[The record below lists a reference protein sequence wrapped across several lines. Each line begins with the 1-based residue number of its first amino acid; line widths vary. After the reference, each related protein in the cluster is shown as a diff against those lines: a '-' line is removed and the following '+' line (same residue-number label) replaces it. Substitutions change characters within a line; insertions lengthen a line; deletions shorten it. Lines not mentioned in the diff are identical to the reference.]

1 MIYKKFRMRIV
12 TSKFLRAVVPKFI
25 HKVLLKRAVRSSIFT
40 YYSNL
45 PTPPDSEIE
54 TVLDYL
60 RKKAVTNFPYYAL
73 DKYIPTDIKVFS
85 DKEKGLKYVLLD
97 GKRLYFKKKWNKLRI
112 KKAFNGLLKDQDPV
126 CPHCYENGD
135 FKIDQGDVLVDV
147 GAAEGNF
154 ALSVI
159 EKVSKV
165 ILFESDERWV
175 EALNA
180 TFEPWKEKVT
190 IIRKFVGDIT
200 NEGFTTLDDFFAEN
214 EKVSFLKIDVEGAE
228 MQLIKGA
235 KRILQNTN
243 HLKLAICTY
252 HKQED
257 EKLFTEILRNHGFE
271 TSHSDGYILMYHDPR
286 LQPPYFRRGLI
297 RAVKH

>member
-1 MIYKKFRMRIV
+1 MSIV
-12 TSKFLRAVVPKFI
+12 TSKFLRAVIPKFI
-25 HKVLLKRAVRSSIFT
+25 HKVLLKRTVRNSIFS
-40 YYSNL
+40 YYGNL
-45 PTPPDSEIE
+45 PTQPDNEIE

-60 RKKAVTNFPYYAL
+60 RKKEVTNFPYFGL
-73 DKYIPTDIKVFS
+73 DKYVPGDIKVFR
-85 DKEKGLKYVLLD
+85 DKEKGLRYVLLD

-112 KKAFNGLLKDQDPV
+112 KKAFNGLLKEQDPV
-126 CPHCYENGD
+126 CPHCYENKD
-135 FKIDQGDVLVDV
+135 FKIDHGDVLVDV

-190 IIRKFVGDIT
+190 IVRKFVGDVT
-200 NEGFTTLDDFFAEN
+200 NEGFTTLDDYFAKD

-235 KRILQNTN
+235 KRILQEA
-243 HLKLAICTY
+243 HLLKLAICTY
-252 HKQED
+252 HKQDD
-257 EKLFTEILRNHGFE
+257 EKLFTEILRNNGFE
-271 TSHSDGYILMYHDPR
+271 TSHSDGYILMYHDR
-286 LQPPYFRRGLI
+286 KLQPPFFRRGLI
-297 RAVKH
+297 RATKN

>member
-1 MIYKKFRMRIV
+1 MGIV
-12 TSKFLRAVVPKFI
+12 ASKFLRGVIPKFI
-25 HKVLLKRAVRSSIFT
+25 HKVLLKRAVRNSILS

-45 PTPPDSEIE
+45 PDPPDPEIE
-54 TVLDYL
+54 TVLGYL
-60 RKKAVTNFPYYAL
+60 RKNGVTNFPYFAL
-73 DKYIPTDIKVFS
+73 DKYSPGNIKVFS

-112 KKAFNGLLKDQDPV
+112 KKAFNGLLKEQDPV
-126 CPHCYENGD
+126 CPHCYENEE
-135 FKIDQGDVLVDV
+135 FKIDRGDVLVDV

-190 IIRKFVGDIT
+190 IVRKFVGDIT
-200 NEGFTTLDDFFAEN
+200 NEGFTTLDDYFSDN
-214 EKVSFLKIDVEGAE
+214 EQVSFLKIDVEGAE

-235 KRILQNTN
+235 KRILHQA
-243 HLKLAICTY
+243 HPLKLAICTY
-252 HKQED
+252 HKQGD
-257 EKLFTEILRNHGFE
+257 EKLFTEILRNNEFE
-271 TSHSDGYILMYHDPR
+271 TAHSDGYILMYHDR
-286 LQPPYFRRGLI
+286 KLQPPFFRRGLI
-297 RAVKH
+297 RATKS

>member
-1 MIYKKFRMRIV
+1 MSIV
-12 TSKFLRAVVPKFI
+12 TSKLLRAVVPKFI

-45 PTPPDSEIE
+45 PTSPDGEIE

-60 RKKAVTNFPYYAL
+60 RKKAVTNFPYFAL
-73 DKYIPTDIKVFS
+73 DKYIPSDIKVFR

-112 KKAFNGLLKDQDPV
+112 KKAFNGLLKEQDPV
-126 CPHCYENGD
+126 CPHCYENGE
-135 FKIDQGDVLVDV
+135 FKIVQGDVLVDV

-190 IIRKFVGDIT
+190 IVRKFVGDIT
-200 NEGFTTLDDFFAEN
+200 NDGFTTLDDYFTEN
-214 EKVSFLKIDVEGAE
+214 EKISFLKIDVEGAE
-228 MQLIKGA
+228 KQLINGA

-243 HLKLAICTY
+243 PLKLAICTY

-271 TSHSDGYILMYHDPR
+271 TSHSDGYILMYHDR
-286 LQPPYFRRGLI
+286 KLQPPYFRRGLI